1 MTETGLRPTS
11 VSKDSPSRR
20 DLLAGFVAVAILIG
34 LLGFLSRGE
43 PNLEPGPISSF
54 EAVAGTYQRETPPGG
69 PWYVHFFED
78 GTYHGSSN
86 QDLVVYRP
94 QQITETRFEA
104 MTVFLNEMKGV
115 CDDNPDAIYEIHL
128 LENGNLQFVTIEDTC
143 AFRSSFYQAELA
155 PVP

>member
-1 MTETGLRPTS
+1 MQKPIASLMAVGLL
-11 VSKDSPSRR
+11 
-20 DLLAGFVAVAILIG
+20 LLAACSTAEV
-34 LLGFLSRGE
+34 
-43 PNLEPGPISSF
+43 EPGPITSF
-54 EAVAGTYQRETPPGG
+54 EDIAGTYQFLGPGG
-69 PWYVHFFED
+69 PFFFHFFED

-128 LENGNLQFVTIEDTC
+128 LENGNLKFVAIEDTC